1 MAWLQRTRRGWE
13 RAKHAAHN
21 IRPLPTGPL
30 SSWANSDQMVYAVS
44 PAYLEIGQG
53 GNSPMR
59 GWGAIVFVGIVY
71 LLVLDLT
78 LTFESFR
85 DTWGRYGFGG
95 DNGLGL
101 AELIEAIFA
110 LAISA
115 LGFLVC
121 GVFFIANFASVTD
134 ATVRLDHK
142 RKKVW
147 LWTGKGP
154 IEIDWSRLTPR
165 VESSVATAYATVNTY
180 RGQYAELGVD
190 GEPLRTRGIPH
201 VFQCGQ
207 ISAAESGVLP
217 SMEYVRRYMEGG
229 PDAVSPPE
237 KFLAHA
243 VRWYAMVN
251 LFGMADDWVRWREN
265 RDKPGIAPAPWT
277 RTIIFIVFFP
287 IFFPLQ
293 FTNWLALAVA
303 PRPKWPRELEAL
315 HQADL
320 LTWQSEQAAA
330 NQADLLQNRAQEAV
344 RPRRKPVI
352 RVNGELI
359 SGGDE
364 TS

>member
-1 MAWLQRTRRGWE
+1 MAWLQRTRKGWE
-13 RAKHAAHN
+13 RAKAAAHSAKTLMP
-21 IRPLPTGPL
+21 RTPLAT
-30 SSWANSDQMVYAVS
+30 WANGDQMVYALS

-59 GWGAIVFVGIVY
+59 GWGALVFLAMLIGGALSAVMGIPLFIQGYDEMPLFDFVLGLSMGVLMVPL
-71 LLVLDLT
+71 LLVPLSYLAA
-78 LTFESFR
+78 SF
-85 DTWGRYGFGG
+85 
-95 DNGLGL
+95 L
-101 AELIEAIFA
+101 
-110 LAISA
+110 
-115 LGFLVC
+115 
-121 GVFFIANFASVTD
+121 SVTD
-134 ATVRLDHK
+134 PTVRLDRK
-142 RKKVW
+142 RQKAW

-154 IEIDWSRLTPR
+154 IEIDWPRLTPR
-165 VESSVATAYATVNTY
+165 VESSVATAYATVKTY
-180 RGQYAELGVD
+180 RGQYAELGPD

-237 KFLAHA
+237 KFLTHS
-243 VRWYAMVN
+243 VHWYAMFN
-251 LFGMADDWVRWREN
+251 LFGMADDWVRWGEN

-277 RTIIFIVFFP
+277 RTIIFIMLFP
-287 IFFPLQ
+287 VFFPLQ

-315 HQADL
+315 HQAEL
-320 LTWQSEQAAA
+320 LAWQAEQAA
-330 NQADLLQNRAQEAV
+330 QRQSDLLQNRAQEATH
-344 RPRRKPVI
+344 PRRKPVI

>member
-1 MAWLQRTRRGWE
+1 MTWLQRTRKGWE
-13 RAKHAAHN
+13 RAKAAAYSVRALEPH
-21 IRPLPTGPL
+21 TPL
-30 SSWANSDQMVYAVS
+30 STWANGEDMVYASTPV
-44 PAYLEIGQG
+44 YLEVGQG

-59 GWGAIVFVGIVY
+59 GWGAIVFATG
-71 LLVLDLT
+71 LA
-78 LTFESFR
+78 
-85 DTWGRYGFGG
+85 
-95 DNGLGL
+95 LGL
-101 AELIEAIFA
+101 ALLFVAIPTSYQSWSSNSVSTAMFA
-110 LAISA
+110 VMVGMGA
-115 LGFLVC
+115 LMAPLLSIPTAYLVHS
-121 GVFFIANFASVTD
+121 FFSVTD
-134 ATVRLDHK
+134 ATVRLDRK
-142 RKKVW
+142 RQKAW

-165 VESSVATAYATVNTY
+165 VESSVATAYATVKTY
-180 RGQYAELGVD
+180 RGQYAELGAD

-237 KFLAHA
+237 KLLTHA

-277 RTIIFIVFFP
+277 RTIIFIVLFP
-287 IFFPLQ
+287 VFFPLQ

-315 HQADL
+315 HRADL
-320 LTWQSEQAAA
+320 LAWQSEQAAA
-330 NQADLLQNRAQEAV
+330 RSADLLHNRAQEAV

>member
-1 MAWLQRTRRGWE
+1 MAWFQRTRKGWE
-13 RAKHAAHN
+13 RAKHASHN
-21 IRPLPTGPL
+21 VRTLPAGSRL
-30 SSWANSDQMVYAVS
+30 SSWANSDQMVYAVN

-53 GNSPMR
+53 GSSPMR
-59 GWGAIVFVGIVY
+59 GWGAIIFVG
-71 LLVLDLT
+71 LSVLICSIIYGVLT
-78 LTFESFR
+78 LTKDSLHSHDVALFDVVFAIVIVVAL
-85 DTWGRYGFGG
+85 TV
-95 DNGLGL
+95 GL
-101 AELIEAIFA
+101 AVPL
-110 LAISA
+110 LY
-115 LGFLVC
+115 LWLN
-121 GVFFIANFASVTD
+121 FFSVTD
-134 ATVRLDHK
+134 PTVRLDHK

-165 VESSVATAYATVNTY
+165 VESSVATAYATVKTY
-180 RGQYAELGVD
+180 RGQYAELGAD
-190 GEPLRTRGIPH
+190 GEPLRTHGIPH

-207 ISAAESGVLP
+207 LSAAESGVLP

-237 KFLAHA
+237 KFLTHA

-251 LFGMADDWVRWREN
+251 LFGMADDWVRWHEN

-320 LTWQSEQAAA
+320 LTWQSEQAAE
-330 NQADLLQNRAQEAV
+330 NQADLLQNRAQEAA